1 MTCGISGNLQN
12 ALAVRFVG
20 AVVALMFAVGV
31 RSAEATAAVQIAAWN
46 FNGAQGTLEPSAGQ
60 GTAATVGGT
69 SGTFSAGDPT
79 DDGSAKPA
87 ENKAWNIA
95 SFAAQGSGSGERG
108 VRFDVSS
115 VGRSSLAVSWRER
128 HSNSSSR
135 FVQFQYSLDGTTFV
149 STGLA
154 NDGIFE
160 AVLGGEV
167 WQPLR
172 TVDLS
177 SITGVADNA
186 KLAVRIVSVFAP
198 GTSGYAATAPGGNY
212 SAAGTIRFDLVAFSG
227 TPIPAP
233 AAAGLG
239 VASGVLALSGGR
251 RRDG

>member
-1 MTCGISGNLQN
+1 MIRGISGNVQG
-12 ALAVRFVG
+12 LAATPLVG
-20 AVVALMFAVGV
+20 AVVALMLTLGACAV
-31 RSAEATAAVQIAAWN
+31 EAAAAVQLAAWN

-79 DDGSAKPA
+79 DDGSMKPA

-108 VRFDVSS
+108 VRFDVSTA
-115 VGRSSLAVSWRER
+115 GQGSLAVAWRER
-128 HSNSSSR
+128 HSNSASR

-160 AVLGGEV
+160 AALGGEV
-167 WQPLR
+167 WQPQR

-186 KLAVRIVSVFAP
+186 KFAVRIVSVFAP
-198 GTSGYAATAPGGNY
+198 GTSGYAATAAGGNY

-227 TPIPAP
+227 TPVPAP

-239 VASGVLALSGGR
+239 LAGGVLALGGGR
-251 RRDG
+251 RRE

>member
-1 MTCGISGNLQN
+1 MTGGISWDYRGTGATPL
-12 ALAVRFVG
+12 VS
-20 AVVALMFAVGV
+20 AVVALALSLGAGSSEV
-31 RSAEATAAVQIAAWN
+31 SAAVQIAAWN
-46 FNGAQGTLEPSAGQ
+46 FNGAQGTLEPSTGQ

-79 DDGSAKPA
+79 DDGSTKPA

-108 VRFDVSS
+108 VRFDVSTA
-115 VGRSSLAVSWRER
+115 GQGSLSVSWRER
-128 HSNSSSR
+128 HSNSASR
-135 FVQFQYSLDGTTFV
+135 FVQFQYSLDGTTFT

-160 AVLGGEV
+160 ASLGGEV
-167 WQPLR
+167 WQPQR

-186 KLAVRIVSVFAP
+186 KFAARIVSVFAP
-198 GTSGYAATAPGGNY
+198 GTSGYAATAVGGNY

-227 TPIPAP
+227 TPVPTP

-239 VASGVLALSGGR
+239 VASGVLALGGGR
-251 RRDG
+251 RRD